1 MGRSHA
7 QLYICSK
14 YSKIKRDGKDL
25 VNNIQSETLDMPL
38 RFIIQ
43 QVCQPQKT
51 FPVWISIA
59 DRSVYVYFILFFL
72 IYFPVD
78 GLKVSMAVQAW
89 GIKIILSG
97 ILHSQ
102 GLEI

>member
-51 FPVWISIA
+51 FSVWISIA
-59 DRSVYVYFILFFL
+59 DRSVYVL